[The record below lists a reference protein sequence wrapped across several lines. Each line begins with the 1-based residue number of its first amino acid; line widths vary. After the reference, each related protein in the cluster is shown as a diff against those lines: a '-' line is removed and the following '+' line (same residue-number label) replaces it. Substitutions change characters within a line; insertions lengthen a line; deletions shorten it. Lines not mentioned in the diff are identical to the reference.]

1 MARQAAAASTDLAA
15 AALLDARLKAWFDNL
30 MARPVPSQL
39 IRHLDLL
46 DGRQVNGVKPRKPE
60 TR

>member
-1 MARQAAAASTDLAA
+1 MARQAAAASADLRA
-15 AALLDARLKAWFDNL
+15 AALLDARLEAWFDML

-46 DGRQVNGVKPRKPE
+46 DGRLVNGVKPRTPE